1 MIKRL
6 WPHLSKLRK
15 RQFVGLVALM
25 LLASL
30 AELASIGSILP
41 FLAVISDPEIVYNNP
56 FSQPLIQALGI
67 KDPSGLLMPI
77 TVIFIIAVL
86 TANSVRLSLLYATT
100 RLSYAIGSDISIDIY
115 RRTLYQEYSVHVS
128 RNSSEVIN
136 GIIIK
141 TNTVIISI
149 LWPSL
154 IFLSSIF
161 LMVGIS
167 SILIFINPKVALL
180 SAFIFGLIYI
190 AISFCASKALQKN
203 SKLVARESE
212 QMVKSLQEGLGGIRD
227 VLIDGA
233 QEFYAKIYERA
244 DLSLRKAAGDIIFIS
259 GSPKYLM
266 EGIGMS
272 LIATLAYFLIREG
285 DSIVSAIPL
294 LGALALGAQRLLPV
308 LQQGYSSY
316 STIKGAESSFEDIL
330 DLLRQPMPSKE
341 NQDSVTSLKFNED
354 IVLSNLSFKYDNHGP
369 WILKNVNLVF
379 KKGEKIGFVGVT
391 GSGKSTL
398 IDILM
403 GLLPPSS
410 GELLIDGVCVT
421 TENRRAWQQL
431 IAHVPQ
437 NIYLADS
444 SIRENIAFGI
454 HINQIK
460 EDKIKKVAEQAQIGD
475 LVNQI
480 TKEYDGNVGE
490 RGDQLS
496 GGQRQRIGIARAMY
510 KDSNVLIF
518 DEATSA
524 LDNQTEK
531 KIMQNISALKG
542 DRTTFIIAHRLTT
555 LKECD
560 RIIRINKDYT
570 VDEVNY
576 DEL

>member
-272 LIATLAYFLIREG
+272 LIATLAYFLMREG
-285 DSIVSAIPL
+285 DNIVSAIPL

-510 KDSNVLIF
+510 KDSSVLIF